1 MEDVRGWDRM
11 SAEMVAMKQQQQQKQ
26 IMNAIFFTSYFMYAM
41 Y

>member
-1 MEDVRGWDRM
+1 MEDVCGWDRV

-26 IMNAIFFTSYFMYAM
+26 IMNALLKISYFTYAM